1 MKMIVMMMM
10 RWAGQNPNTSFG
22 ILSVG
27 ILSVGIYSYHR
38 DDDDD
43 DDGDD
48 DDDDGD
54 EDDGSG
60 PKEAAVEATEV
71 NQVEH
76 KTLHQKQWDQVNHQ
90 LLHHLVHWSI
100 GPWVWS

>member
-1 MKMIVMMMM
+1 MS
-10 RWAGQNPNTSFG
+10 A
-22 ILSVG
+22 LSYCSRPYVADPKK
-27 ILSVGIYSYHR
+27 H

-48 DDDDGD
+48 GDEDGD

-76 KTLHQKQWDQVNHQ
+76 KTLHQQQ
-90 LLHHLVHWSI
+90 
-100 GPWVWS
+100 

>member
-1 MKMIVMMMM
+1 M
-10 RWAGQNPNTSFG
+10 RL
-22 ILSVG
+22 ILSA
-27 ILSVGIYSYHR
+27 LSYCSRPYVADPKKH

-76 KTLHQKQWDQVNHQ
+76 KTLHQKQ
-90 LLHHLVHWSI
+90 
-100 GPWVWS
+100 

>member
-1 MKMIVMMMM
+1 MS
-10 RWAGQNPNTSFG
+10 A
-22 ILSVG
+22 LSYCSRPYVADPKK
-27 ILSVGIYSYHR
+27 H

-43 DDGDD
+43 DDGDEGDDDD

-76 KTLHQKQWDQVNHQ
+76 KTLHQQQ
-90 LLHHLVHWSI
+90 
-100 GPWVWS
+100 

>member
-1 MKMIVMMMM
+1 M
-10 RWAGQNPNTSFG
+10 RL
-22 ILSVG
+22 ILSA
-27 ILSVGIYSYHR
+27 LSYCSRPYVADPKKH
-38 DDDDD
+38 D
-43 DDGDD
+43 DD

-76 KTLHQKQWDQVNHQ
+76 KTLHQQQ
-90 LLHHLVHWSI
+90 
-100 GPWVWS
+100 